1 VEAPQHHSWEVA
13 VGTPEVRDRLVA
25 LLTGPLASLG
35 VDLEA
40 VELQA
45 AGRRRMLRVAVDKDG
60 GPTMDDLAAATR
72 EVSRLL
78 DDSDAMGDSPYTLE
92 VSSRGVDRPLTLPRH
107 WRRNTGRLVKV
118 EPADGA
124 PPLTGRVTAAD
135 DEAATLDVSGAV
147 RRIPYTEVRR
157 ARVQIEFKPKEG

>member
-1 VEAPQHHSWEVA
+1 VS
-13 VGTPEVRDRLVA
+13 TPDTRDRLVE
-25 LLTGPLASLG
+25 LLTELLTAPLASLG

-40 VELQA
+40 VELGS

-60 GPTMDDLAAATR
+60 GPTMDDLADATR

-78 DDSDAMGDSPYTLE
+78 DGSDVMGEHPYTLE

-107 WRRNTGRLVKV
+107 WRRNHGRLVRV
-118 EPADGA
+118 ELAEEGA
-124 PPLTGRVTAAD
+124 LTGRVTGSD
-135 DEAATLDVSGAV
+135 DESATLDVSGTE
-147 RRIPYTEVRR
+147 RRIPYADVRR